1 MDETEFLRWKDMRT
15 EVQVVAFVIYQLKW
29 KHVAR
34 SNRFRRLRPCSETLA
49 NLILALQDEV
59 GERGES
65 PGILGILMAVETR
78 LGAMREVLR

>member
-34 SNRFRRLRPCSETLA
+34 SNRFWRLR
-49 NLILALQDEV
+49 
-59 GERGES
+59 R
-65 PGILGILMAVETR
+65 
-78 LGAMREVLR
+78 